1 MKKDSVILY
10 AAQYNALRRLTD
22 EEMGFLFHQIF
33 RWLNDEETE
42 AGDWSSALFLAFQF
56 LTLQITID
64 NEKYLQRKRRM
75 EAARKSRKVQSSVKE
90 SETEE
95 SPSHARVNVNDNV
108 NDNVN
113 ENVNEND
120 NENENVNV
128 SLFLEKL
135 KNIEDKDKEKE
146 KMFQSFIAFWNQAIE
161 QTGASMK
168 RVRVLTDRRREA
180 ISAIR
185 QQFSGK
191 QAATA
196 IYNAMRSS
204 FCNGRTKQRPTPVDF
219 DWLMKPE
226 NFTRLLEGSL

>member
-42 AGDWSSALFLAFQF
+42 AGDLSSALFLAFQF
-56 LTLQITID
+56 MTLQISID
-64 NEKYLQRKRRM
+64 NEKYLQRKRRI
-75 EAARKSRKVQSSVKE
+75 EAARKSRKEQSSVKE
-90 SETEE
+90 SETKE
-95 SPSHARVNVNDNV
+95 SPSHARVNMNDNV

-113 ENVNEND
+113 ENDND
-120 NENENVNV
+120 NENVNV

-219 DWLMKPE
+219 DWLMKSE

>member
-22 EEMGFLFHQIF
+22 GEMGFLFHQIF

-64 NEKYLQRKRRM
+64 SEKYLQRKRRM
-75 EAARKSRKVQSSVKE
+75 EAARKSRKDQSSVKE

-95 SPSHARVNVNDNV
+95 SPSHARVNMNDNV
-108 NDNVN
+108 NDNV
-113 ENVNEND
+113 
-120 NENENVNV
+120 NENVNV

-135 KNIEDKDKEKE
+135 KNIEDKDKEKEKE

>member
-56 LTLQITID
+56 MTLQISID

-75 EAARKSRKVQSSVKE
+75 EAARKSRKEQSSVKE

-95 SPSHARVNVNDNV
+95 NPSHARVNVNDNV
-108 NDNVN
+108 N
-113 ENVNEND
+113 END
-120 NENENVNV
+120 NENVNV

-146 KMFQSFIAFWNQAIE
+146 KMFLSFIAFWNQAIE

>member
-56 LTLQITID
+56 MTLQISID

-75 EAARKSRKVQSSVKE
+75 EAARKSRKEQSSVKE

-95 SPSHARVNVNDNV
+95 SPSHARVNVNG
-108 NDNVN
+108 NVN

-120 NENENVNV
+120 NENVYV

>member
-1 MKKDSVILY
+1 MY

-64 NEKYLQRKRRM
+64 SEKYLQRKRRI
-75 EAARKSRKVQSSVKE
+75 EAARKSRKEQSSVKE

-113 ENVNEND
+113 ENVNEN
-120 NENENVNV
+120 VV
-128 SLFLEKL
+128 KEKT
-135 KNIEDKDKEKE
+135 KREVFSKPTIEDITSYCRERNNNVDPQKFYDFYESKGWMVGKNKMKDWKACVRTWERNSPIAKASDYE
-146 KMFQSFIAFWNQAIE
+146 EVLPNWMTQQEEELPEWMTPEMREEWQKMKTSKK
-161 QTGASMK
+161 QTTS
-168 RVRVLTDRRREA
+168 
-180 ISAIR
+180 
-185 QQFSGK
+185 
-191 QAATA
+191 
-196 IYNAMRSS
+196 
-204 FCNGRTKQRPTPVDF
+204 
-219 DWLMKPE
+219 
-226 NFTRLLEGSL
+226 

>member
-56 LTLQITID
+56 MTLQITID

-75 EAARKSRKVQSSVKE
+75 EAARKSRKEQSSVKE
-90 SETEE
+90 SETKE

-108 NDNVN
+108 N
-113 ENVNEND
+113 END
-120 NENENVNV
+120 NDNENVNV

>member
-1 MKKDSVILY
+1 MY

-56 LTLQITID
+56 MTLQISID

-75 EAARKSRKVQSSVKE
+75 EAARKSRKEQSSVKE

-108 NDNVN
+108 NENVNDNVN

-120 NENENVNV
+120 NENVNV

>member
-1 MKKDSVILY
+1 MY

-56 LTLQITID
+56 MTLQISID
-64 NEKYLQRKRRM
+64 NEKFLQRKRRI
-75 EAARKSRKVQSSVKE
+75 EAARKSRKEQPTVKE
-90 SETEE
+90 SKID
-95 SPSHARVNVNDNV
+95 VNSSCAC
-108 NDNVN
+108 
-113 ENVNEND
+113 ENV

-128 SLFLEKL
+128 NENVYVNGNVNENVSLFLPKQ
-135 KNIEDKDKEKE
+135 KNIEGKEKE

-161 QTGASMK
+161 QTGANMK

-191 QAATA
+191 QAAAA
-196 IYNAMRSS
+196 IYNAMRSP
-204 FCNGRTKQRPTPVDF
+204 FCNGRSKLRPTPVDF
-219 DWLMKPE
+219 DWLMKPD
-226 NFTRLLEGSL
+226 NFIRLLEGNL

>member
-1 MKKDSVILY
+1 MY

-64 NEKYLQRKRRM
+64 SEKYLQRKRRI
-75 EAARKSRKVQSSVKE
+75 EAARKSRKEQSTVKE
-90 SETEE
+90 SKMD
-95 SPSHARVNVNDNV
+95 VNSSCAC
-108 NDNVN
+108 DNVN
-113 ENVNEND
+113 ENVNENE
-120 NENENVNV
+120 NVYVNGNVNENVNV

-161 QTGASMK
+161 QTGANMK

-196 IYNAMRSS
+196 IYNAMRSP
-204 FCNGRTKQRPTPVDF
+204 FCNGRSKQRPTPVDF
-219 DWLMKPE
+219 DWLMKPD
-226 NFTRLLEGSL
+226 NFIRLLEGNL

>member
-1 MKKDSVILY
+1 MY

-56 LTLQITID
+56 MTLQISID

-75 EAARKSRKVQSSVKE
+75 EAARKSRKEQSSVKE

-95 SPSHARVNVNDNV
+95 NPSHARVNVNDNVNENV

-120 NENENVNV
+120 NENVNV

>member
-1 MKKDSVILY
+1 MVGI
-10 AAQYNALRRLTD
+10 NA
-22 EEMGFLFHQIF
+22 
-33 RWLNDEETE
+33 
-42 AGDWSSALFLAFQF
+42 
-56 LTLQITID
+56 
-64 NEKYLQRKRRM
+64 Y
-75 EAARKSRKVQSSVKE
+75 
-90 SETEE
+90 
-95 SPSHARVNVNDNV
+95 
-108 NDNVN
+108 
-113 ENVNEND
+113 
-120 NENENVNV
+120 
-128 SLFLEKL
+128 LEKL

>member
-10 AAQYNALRRLTD
+10 ANQYAALKCLTN

-33 RWLNDEETE
+33 RWLNGEETE

-56 LTLQITID
+56 LTLQISID
-64 NEKYLQRKRRM
+64 NEKFLQRKHRI
-75 EAARKSRKVQSSVKE
+75 EAARKRRKEMESVKE
-90 SETEE
+90 GKIDAH
-95 SPSHARVNVNDNV
+95 PSRARGDVDEDVDV
-108 NDNVN
+108 DVD
-113 ENVNEND
+113 EDVD
-120 NENENVNV
+120 VDV

-135 KNIEDKDKEKE
+135 KNIEGEEKDKDKD

-161 QTGASMK
+161 QTGANMK

-185 QQFSGK
+185 RQFSSE

-196 IYNAMRSS
+196 IYNAMRSP
-204 FCNGRTKQRPTPVDF
+204 FCNGQSKLRPTPVDF
-219 DWLMKPE
+219 DWLMKPD
-226 NFTRLLEGSL
+226 NFIRLLENSL

>member
-64 NEKYLQRKRRM
+64 SEKYLQRKRRM
-75 EAARKSRKVQSSVKE
+75 EAARKSRKEQSSVKE

-95 SPSHARVNVNDNV
+95 NPSHARVNM

-113 ENVNEND
+113 END
-120 NENENVNV
+120 NENVNV

>member
-64 NEKYLQRKRRM
+64 SEKYLQRKRRM

-108 NDNVN
+108 NDN
-113 ENVNEND
+113 D
-120 NENENVNV
+120 NENVNV

>member
-1 MKKDSVILY
+1 MY

-64 NEKYLQRKRRM
+64 SEKYLQRKRRM

-108 NDNVN
+108 NDN
-113 ENVNEND
+113 D
-120 NENENVNV
+120 NENVNV

-161 QTGASMK
+161 QTGACMK

>member
-64 NEKYLQRKRRM
+64 SEKYLQRKRRM
-75 EAARKSRKVQSSVKE
+75 EAARKSRKEQSSVKE

-95 SPSHARVNVNDNV
+95 SPSHARVNMNY
-108 NDNVN
+108 
-113 ENVNEND
+113 NVNEND
-120 NENENVNV
+120 NENDNENVNV